1 MQCRVDLC
9 AATYKSFNAADCT
22 YQPFGGGPRQVCGSD
37 AQRAGIAL
45 PPSRV
50 ATDPGSA
57 ATDTRPMAAAQ
68 PVTKAAAAERAG
80 SQCNLAL
87 CATTYR
93 SFHAADCTYQPEGGG
108 PRQIC
113 ELNKG
118 AAEAPQQMSRAAT
131 GPRDAISKP
140 DDSGVAARAHEVAES
155 AMPDRAGPQC
165 NLALCAAT
173 YHSFHAADCTYQP
186 EGGGP
191 RRICEP

>member
-22 YQPFGGGPRQVCGSD
+22 YQPFGGGPRQICGSD
-37 AQRAGIAL
+37 AQRTGIAL